1 MNVTE
6 KYVEFILYYIGDE
19 WRIQLNEPQEDGRY
33 VSWKTGPIVTIPV
46 KIEVLNKYTRSAQLR
61 LSFDKYKVD
70 DLFFMPI
77 NSSPDSILS
86 KTHKKVEKIV
96 NRTFIDDGRAD
107 DIKKLYAERRAFI
120 SEQFIKA
127 KLKHDEQSR

>member
-19 WRIQLNEPQEDGRY
+19 WRIQLNEPQEDGKY
-33 VSWKTGPIVTIPV
+33 ISWKTGPTVTIPV

-77 NSSPDSILS
+77 NKIIIL
-86 KTHKKVEKIV
+86 
-96 NRTFIDDGRAD
+96 F
-107 DIKKLYAERRAFI
+107 
-120 SEQFIKA
+120 
-127 KLKHDEQSR
+127 